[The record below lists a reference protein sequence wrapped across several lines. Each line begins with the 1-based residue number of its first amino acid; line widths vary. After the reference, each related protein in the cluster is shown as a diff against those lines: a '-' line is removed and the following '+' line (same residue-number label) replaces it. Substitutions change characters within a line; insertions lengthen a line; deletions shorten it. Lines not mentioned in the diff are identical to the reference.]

1 MSRSFK
7 SHIKLEVS
15 IRCPSGESRRWI
27 HVHVGLRVGVGGG
40 SPECRDTQTGVV
52 SKEMIPSEISL
63 CKYSLRTEPWGLVN
77 FRVGVDEE
85 EPASDGEGATISI
98 GKLVLSPTY

>member
-1 MSRSFK
+1 MSTWG
-7 SHIKLEVS
+7 
-15 IRCPSGESRRWI
+15 SGR
-27 HVHVGLRVGVGGG
+27 VGGG
-40 SPECRDTQTGVV
+40 RPGCRDTQTGVV
-52 SKEMIPSEISL
+52 REEMRPSEISL

-85 EPASDGEGATISI
+85 EPASDGEGATMWGT